1 MSNKN
6 FTTGDGMSS
15 NSSEFNPNPR
25 PSGGKPQ
32 FYSSSKQGKTGGAD
46 FKLERNTVSDNTTD
60 GQNNQKQVADEKQ
73 VYVAKQNS
81 APTQVPV

>member
-25 PSGGKPQ
+25 PQGGKPQ
-32 FYSSSKQGKTGGAD
+32 FFSSSKQGKTGGAD
-46 FKLERNTVSDNTTD
+46 FVLQRNVVSDNTSEI
-60 GQNNQKQVADEKQ
+60 QNNQKQVTDEK
-73 VYVAKQNS
+73 
-81 APTQVPV
+81 

>member
-15 NSSEFNPNPR
+15 NSSEFNPNNTR
-25 PSGGKPQ
+25 AQGGKPQ
-32 FYSSSKQGKTGGAD
+32 FFSSSKQGKSGGGD
-46 FKLERNTVSDNTTD
+46 FVLQRNTVSDNTTET
-60 GQNNQKQVADEKQ
+60 QNNQKQVADEKQ

-81 APTQVPV
+81 APT